1 MSIGAGRVQSLVAK
15 TKGSA
20 MSLSYNPT
28 IDDLLADS
36 LVQTVMRADQVEPQ
50 TLKTM
55 LYGVASR
62 IERPERALQRPAAV
76 FVSSAGQSRTPSRS
90 WNAGPTARRAG
101 RVRHSGSG
109 SVLCC

>member
-1 MSIGAGRVQSLVAK
+1 MGVGGRGQSLAAK

-20 MSLSYNPT
+20 MSLSYHPT
-28 IDDLLADS
+28 VDDLLADS
-36 LVQTVMRADQVEPQ
+36 LIQAVMRADHVEPE

-55 LYGVASR
+55 LGGVASR

-109 SVLCC
+109 SALCC